1 MPVVD
6 ASVLTEYLGDAREGA
21 AVARR
26 RLLADRASLWA
37 PHLVDAE
44 VGHALRRGV
53 RRGEIAGDAA
63 RAALD
68 DLMAM
73 PLRRVRHRE
82 LIPRAWELR
91 ENVSFY
97 DALYIAL
104 AELLGQP
111 LITFDGR
118 LAKAT
123 GVRAEIE
130 LLAEGPSQP

>member
-6 ASVLTEYLGDAREGA
+6 ASVLTEYLGDAEKAG
-21 AVARR
+21 VARR
-26 RLLADRASLWA
+26 RLLADRAGLWA

-53 RRGEIAGDAA
+53 RLGQIGATAAG
-63 RAALD
+63 AALE
-68 DLMAM
+68 DLIAM

-97 DALYIAL
+97 DALYVSL
-104 AELLGQP
+104 AELLGQS
-111 LITFDGR
+111 LITFDAR
-118 LAKAT
+118 LASAD

-130 LLAEGPSQP
+130 VLG

>member
-6 ASVLTEYLGDAREGA
+6 ASVLTEYLGDAELAG
-21 AVARR
+21 VARR
-26 RLLADRASLWA
+26 RLLADRAGLWA

-53 RRGEIAGDAA
+53 RRGQIGASAAAG
-63 RAALD
+63 ALD
-68 DLMAM
+68 DLIAM

-97 DALYIAL
+97 DALYVSL
-104 AELLGQP
+104 AELLGQS
-111 LITFDGR
+111 LLTFDAR
-118 LAKAT
+118 LAAAD

-130 LLAEGPSQP
+130 VLG